1 MSSASEQYFD
11 DILTDMRVLRL
22 FMMRLLFQF

>member
-11 DILTDMRVLRL
+11 DILTDMRELRL